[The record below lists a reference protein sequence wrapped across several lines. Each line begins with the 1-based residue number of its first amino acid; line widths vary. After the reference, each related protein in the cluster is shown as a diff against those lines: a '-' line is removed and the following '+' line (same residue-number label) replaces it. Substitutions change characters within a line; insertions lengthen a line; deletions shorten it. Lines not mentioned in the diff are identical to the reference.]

1 MGKLCQQRRSRA
13 RMTRYNITKAKEAIE
28 AKDIKIV
35 VLENEINKLK
45 GENKDVCFSNKKDI
59 EKALAL
65 QKQKLNEKHKEILQK
80 FSDDLKIKYKK
91 NFDDMVEH
99 FQNEI
104 SSLQKTLEIEKAT
117 RLSLNIKRPVYSPG
131 RYTETD
137 SVEIDT
143 KRSPNLNTDN
153 ASDALAMNTK
163 ADNVDRFPNRVPYLD
178 TMEQLRKE
186 FGIKPD

>member
-35 VLENEINKLK
+35 VLEKEINKLK

-80 FSDDLKIKYKK
+80 YSDDLKIKYKK

-99 FQNEI
+99 FQSEI
-104 SSLQKTLEIEKAT
+104 SSLKRNLEIEKAT

-131 RYTETD
+131 RYSD
-137 SVEIDT
+137 NVEIST
-143 KRSPNLNTDN
+143 KRSSNLCTDN
-153 ASDALAMNTK
+153 ASDVWAVNTMK
-163 ADNVDRFPNRVPYLD
+163 PDNVGRSPNRVPYLD
-178 TMEQLRKE
+178 TMEQLR
-186 FGIKPD
+186 